1 MTQENLLSS
10 EGLEEPAETI
20 IRKPLAPLLRLASP
34 PEARSQRD
42 SELIGRLQKEIAAL
56 QMELEKAKQEI
67 LRYEMLLRNAK
78 QREIELRAEMR
89 PRQR

>member
-1 MTQENLLSS
+1 MMQENLLPS
-10 EGLEEPAETI
+10 EEEPAEAVA
-20 IRKPLAPLLRLASP
+20 RKPISLLLKLAPP

-42 SELIGRLQKEIAAL
+42 SELIGRLQKEIAVL

-78 QREIELRAEMR
+78 QRELELRAEMR

>member
-1 MTQENLLSS
+1 MMQENLLSF
-10 EGLEEPAETI
+10 EEEEESAETVV
-20 IRKPLAPLLRLASP
+20 RKPLSPLLKLASP

-78 QREIELRAEMR
+78 QRELELRAEMR
-89 PRQR
+89 PRQK